1 MGRESRKVPFVSVGC
16 VAYNHEAFIAQAL
29 EGFLM
34 QKTTFPVEIIVYDD
48 ASTDRTAD
56 IIKEYAK
63 RYPDKIRPIFQRKN
77 RYKEGKKPFVDYVFP
92 ECRGKYIALCEGDD
106 YWTDPYKLQKQV
118 EFMEA
123 HPDCS
128 MSSHPVR
135 VVCMGGRRSLWGDL
149 YGINGKEFYTI
160 EEFLGAP
167 GFPEIPTPGLM
178 IRGSAIKEVPE
189 WFCNVLRG
197 DTALHFLLLQEGKL
211 GFLKDCM
218 AVHRKHDRGVTRL
231 FDTDPEFMQF
241 DILKIYLY
249 MDRHFEYRYHRF
261 FKRHMKD
268 VVEYLLN
275 REDLSHKTVK
285 DILDFCS
292 GLPEKD
298 RYWDVIS
305 PLAMRL
311 KKEEGSTYIFEHIH
325 KTGGTTF
332 LLSYVQRAFDEKDR
346 FIIPGTDP
354 ENGIEIDR
362 LIRNRK
368 NYLIIGGHNT
378 HRLREVYPDAKYI
391 TLVREPVSRII
402 SLYLHLKYHPGV
414 KQKYRVEEGTS
425 LSRFIEERLNLPM
438 SRVSNY
444 QARFLSYPGPFSLNR
459 IFDRYHLIGIT
470 ERLDEFIFA
479 LHVMDNFPLLLFTNR
494 MVRKERKDFKLTEEE
509 RELIVR
515 YNQDDI
521 LLYEEARRRFDR
533 TIEEVKSSG
542 FGTLLSDYRKAL
554 KGFQRL
560 NGDIE
565 RTIPY
570 RPGDGRAA
578 LLLEEGEEA
587 FERGDIEKAIRLFL
601 EVIDMEPSSPF
612 AGAAYNNIGVACCQM
627 GEVKDALHHFTRALQ
642 VDPGN
647 PTIMMNTCK
656 FLRGIGKGEDAE
668 RLYAA
673 YLKMKGGSL

>member
-1 MGRESRKVPFVSVGC
+1 MVSVDVIIGT
-16 VAYNHEAFIAQAL
+16 YNHEEFVGDAIESALAQRYDFDVMIYITDD
-29 EGFLM
+29 GSKD
-34 QKTTFPVEIIVYDD
+34 KTQEIIRRYY
-48 ASTDRTAD
+48 RM
-56 IIKEYAK
+56 
-63 RYPDKIRPIFQRKN
+63 YPDRIIPFLDTEN
-77 RYKEGKKPFVDYVFP
+77 RGFRSRDRLFLKVLESSKAD
-92 ECRGKYIALCEGDD
+92 YIAFLEGDD
-106 YWTDPYKLQKQV
+106 CWTDPYKLQKQV

-128 MSSHPVR
+128 ISSHPVR
-135 VVCMGGRRSLWGDL
+135 VVYTGCRKRLWRDV
-149 YGINGKEFYTI
+149 YGINEKRFYTM
-160 EEFLGAP
+160 EEFLGGE
-167 GFPEIPTPGLM
+167 GFPEVPTPGVM
-178 IRGSAIKEVPE
+178 IRNSCLPPVPQ
-189 WFCNVLRG
+189 WFCDVVRG
-197 DTALHFLLLQEGKL
+197 DTVLHLLLLHCGRL
-211 GFLKDCM
+211 GFLEDCM
-218 AVHRKHDRGVTRL
+218 AVHRKHDQGVSRL

-268 VVEYLLN
+268 VVEHLLHK
-275 REDLSHKTVK
+275 EDLSHKTVK

-311 KKEEGSTYIFEHIH
+311 KKEEDYTYIFEHIP

-332 LLSYVQRAFDEKDR
+332 LFSYVDWAFDEKDR
-346 FIIPGTDP
+346 FIIPGTEP
-354 ENGIEIDR
+354 ENGREIDR

-378 HRLREVYPDAKYI
+378 HRVREVYPDAKYI

-533 TIEEVKSSG
+533 TIEEVKASG
-542 FGTLLSDYRKAL
+542 FGTLLTDYKKAL
-554 KGFQRL
+554 KGFQKL
-560 NGDIE
+560 NGNIN

-587 FERGDIEKAIRLFL
+587 FERGDIERAIKLFL

-673 YLKMKGGSL
+673 YLKMTGGSL